1 MGIGEQM
8 LLCGAEVHRVEDS
21 MERVCLAF
29 GAKRVDVFSITSSLV
44 VTVFTEEDSYTETR
58 RITGTGTDLERLHR
72 LNHLSRKICAEKLT
86 LEEIKEEY
94 EKCLA
99 GKSYPFWLVWLSY
112 GMIAASFTAFL
123 AEWMAR
129 LLKTPTTTFLMTTLI
144 PLVPGAPLYYTMAY
158 ALGSDMEKFIQK
170 AISTLK
176 LAGALAL
183 GIVIATMIVK
193 IMKTKGDKQ
202 NGSIKTISCD

>member
-1 MGIGEQM
+1 MTTVELMQIFTGFLGTLGFSVLFHIRGKRLVM
-8 LLCGAEVHRVEDS
+8 AALGGFLSWLLFVLLGNVISSEPIRYFIV
-21 MERVCLAF
+21 
-29 GAKRVDVFSITSSLV
+29 SLV
-44 VTVFTEEDSYTETR
+44 T
-58 RITGTGTDLERLHR
+58 
-72 LNHLSRKICAEKLT
+72 
-86 LEEIKEEY
+86 
-94 EKCLA
+94 
-99 GKSYPFWLVWLSY
+99 
-112 GMIAASFTAFL
+112 SFY

-129 LLKTPTTTFLMTTLI
+129 LLKTPTTMFLMTTLI
-144 PLVPGAPLYYTMAY
+144 PLVPGASLYYTMAY

>member
-1 MGIGEQM
+1 MTTVELMQIFTGFLGTLGFSVLFHIRGKRLVM
-8 LLCGAEVHRVEDS
+8 AALGGFLSWLLFVLLGNVISSEPIRYFIVS
-21 MERVCLAF
+21 LL
-29 GAKRVDVFSITSSLV
+29 TS
-44 VTVFTEEDSYTETR
+44 FY
-58 RITGTGTDLERLHR
+58 
-72 LNHLSRKICAEKLT
+72 
-86 LEEIKEEY
+86 
-94 EKCLA
+94 
-99 GKSYPFWLVWLSY
+99 
-112 GMIAASFTAFL
+112 

-144 PLVPGAPLYYTMAY
+144 PLVPGASLYYTMAY

>member
-1 MGIGEQM
+1 MTTVELMQIFTGFLGTLGFSVLFHIRGKRLVM
-8 LLCGAEVHRVEDS
+8 AALGGFISWLLFVLLGNVISSEPIRYFIV
-21 MERVCLAF
+21 
-29 GAKRVDVFSITSSLV
+29 SLV
-44 VTVFTEEDSYTETR
+44 T
-58 RITGTGTDLERLHR
+58 
-72 LNHLSRKICAEKLT
+72 
-86 LEEIKEEY
+86 
-94 EKCLA
+94 
-99 GKSYPFWLVWLSY
+99 
-112 GMIAASFTAFL
+112 SFY

-144 PLVPGAPLYYTMAY
+144 PLVPGASLYYTMAY

>member
-1 MGIGEQM
+1 MTTVELMQIFTGFLGTLCFSVLFHIRDKRLVMAALGGFISW
-8 LLCGAEVHRVEDS
+8 LLFVLLGNVISSEPIRYFIV
-21 MERVCLAF
+21 
-29 GAKRVDVFSITSSLV
+29 SLV
-44 VTVFTEEDSYTETR
+44 T
-58 RITGTGTDLERLHR
+58 
-72 LNHLSRKICAEKLT
+72 
-86 LEEIKEEY
+86 
-94 EKCLA
+94 
-99 GKSYPFWLVWLSY
+99 
-112 GMIAASFTAFL
+112 SFY

-129 LLKTPTTTFLMTTLI
+129 LLKTPTTMFLMTTLI
-144 PLVPGAPLYYTMAY
+144 PLVPGASLYYTMAY

-193 IMKTKGDKQ
+193 IMKTKGEKK

>member
-1 MGIGEQM
+1 MTTVELMQIFTGFLGTLGFSVLFHIRGKRLVM
-8 LLCGAEVHRVEDS
+8 AALGGFLSWLLFVLLGNVISSEPIRYFIV
-21 MERVCLAF
+21 
-29 GAKRVDVFSITSSLV
+29 SLV
-44 VTVFTEEDSYTETR
+44 T
-58 RITGTGTDLERLHR
+58 
-72 LNHLSRKICAEKLT
+72 
-86 LEEIKEEY
+86 
-94 EKCLA
+94 
-99 GKSYPFWLVWLSY
+99 
-112 GMIAASFTAFL
+112 SFY

-144 PLVPGAPLYYTMAY
+144 PLVPGASLYYTMAY